1 VASPPNIGVFGGTFD
16 PVHAVHLRIARA
28 ARDAAGLDRVLFMVA
43 NVPPHKS
50 GEVAA
55 CAEDRLAMVAAAVAG
70 ERGFEASRLEMDRPG
85 PSYTADTLRALRAE
99 QPDARLFLILGY
111 DSALDLPKWREPG
124 VILDL
129 AELLVVC
136 RPNCG
141 RPLPPVLQNRATLLP
156 FEEDALSSTEIRE
169 RLAAGG
175 DVSGLVPPG
184 ALRVIREKGLY
195 HARGQ
200 G

>member
-1 VASPPNIGVFGGTFD
+1 MASPPNIGVFGGTFD
-16 PVHAVHLRIARA
+16 PVHAVHLRVARA

-55 CAEDRLAMVAAAVAG
+55 SAEDRLAMVDAAVAE
-70 ERGFEASRLEMDRPG
+70 ERGLEASRLEMDRPG
-85 PSYTADTLRALRAE
+85 PSYTADTLRALNAE
-99 QPDARLFLILGY
+99 RPDARLFLILGY

>member
-1 VASPPNIGVFGGTFD
+1 MASPPNIGVFGGTFD

-124 VILDL
+124 VILEL

-136 RPNCG
+136 RPHCD
-141 RPLPPVLQNRATLLP
+141 RPLPPVLQKRAVLLP
-156 FEEDALSSTEIRE
+156 FAEDALSSTEIRE

>member
-1 VASPPNIGVFGGTFD
+1 MASPPNIGVFGGTFD
-16 PVHAVHLRIARA
+16 PVHAVHLRVARA
-28 ARDAAGLDRVLFMVA
+28 ARDTAGLDRVLFMVA

-55 CAEDRLAMVAAAVAG
+55 SAEDRLEMVAAAVAD
-70 ERGFEASRLEMDRPG
+70 EPGFEASRLEMDRPG
-85 PSYTADTLRALRAE
+85 PSYTADTLRSLHARR
-99 QPDARLFLILGY
+99 PDARLFLILGY

>member
-16 PVHAVHLRIARA
+16 PVHAVHLRVARA

-124 VILDL
+124 VILEL

>member
-1 VASPPNIGVFGGTFD
+1 MASPPNIGVFGGTFD
-16 PVHAVHLRIARA
+16 PVHAVHLRVARA

-55 CAEDRLAMVAAAVAG
+55 CAEDRLEMVAAAVADEPG
-70 ERGFEASRLEMDRPG
+70 LEASRLEMDRSG
-85 PSYTADTLRALRAE
+85 PSYTADTLRGLH
-99 QPDARLFLILGY
+99 ARHPEAALFLILGY

-129 AELLVVC
+129 ARLLVVC
-136 RPNCG
+136 RPRCG
-141 RPLPPVLQNRATLLP
+141 RPLPPLLCGRATLLP
-156 FEEDALSSTEIRE
+156 FEEDPLSSTEIRE
-169 RLAAGG
+169 RLAAGD
-175 DVSGLVPPG
+175 DVSGLVPAG

>member
-1 VASPPNIGVFGGTFD
+1 MASPPNIGVFGGTFD

-28 ARDAAGLDRVLFMVA
+28 ARDTAGLDRVLFMVA

>member
-1 VASPPNIGVFGGTFD
+1 MASPPNIGVFGGTFD

-28 ARDAAGLDRVLFMVA
+28 ARDAAGLYRVLFMVA